1 MSDDNKDKKPTY
13 KPARRIK
20 EPAHASVKD
29 WITAYQRRR
38 DNRPTMLGAVA
49 QAEGTMCA
57 IAMIQGNVC
66 AMPLDRGVVPTF
78 LNMFEPAE
86 QESYKGWVQAFQD
99 GKIKLPIEES
109 AEEMLLF

>member
-1 MSDDNKDKKPTY
+1 MSDDTKDKKPTY

-29 WITAYQRRR
+29 WITAYQRRQ

-66 AMPLDRGVVPTF
+66 AMPLARGVVPAF
-78 LNMFEPAE
+78 HALFNADE
-86 QESYKGWVQAFQD
+86 QHSYVSWVQAFQD
-99 GKIKLPIEES
+99 GKIKLPVEES
-109 AEEMLLF
+109 TEEMLLF